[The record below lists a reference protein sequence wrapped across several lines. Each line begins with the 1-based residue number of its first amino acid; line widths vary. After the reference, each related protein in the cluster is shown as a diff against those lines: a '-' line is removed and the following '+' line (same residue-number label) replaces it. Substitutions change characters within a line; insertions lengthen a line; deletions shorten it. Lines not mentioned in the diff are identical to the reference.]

1 MFTNFAQIEDWV
13 RDFGLTRWE
22 FACKPTFEDIVCRSD
37 WFGDEVS
44 VDEKIERCRKYL
56 EDCGRKLYGRG
67 FKTTSNNSACITCEV
82 MLATAPVQQP
92 ANFASPVSSVPVIDE
107 EKLCARIRKEVE
119 TEYQKKELERR
130 EKALAEELK
139 EFRRDKESALGLM
152 VGYLKPL
159 LQGVAGSMA
168 GTGARTPVAIHGVDA
183 PGDVSAP
190 TIQPVQHQ
198 EPAEQPEQPENN
210 EQECPFTD
218 EEADEL
224 LELVARFKMVEPD
237 YLVMLRKVVEMA
249 EAGDATYTMAKGF
262 LCK

>member
-1 MFTNFAQIEDWV
+1 MFTNYGQIEDWV
-13 RDFGLTRWE
+13 RDFGLVRWE

-44 VDEKIERCRKYL
+44 TDEKIERCRKYI
-56 EDCGRKLYGRG
+56 EDSGRKLYGRG
-67 FKTTSNNSACITCEV
+67 YKTTSNNSSCITCEIQ
-82 MLATAPVQQP
+82 MASAPAQQP
-92 ANFASPVSSVPVIDE
+92 VNFATPVSSVPMVDE
-107 EKLCARIRKEVE
+107 EKLSARIRKEVE
-119 TEYQKKELERR
+119 TDYQRRELERR
-130 EKALAEELK
+130 EKELDDKLK

-159 LQGVAGSMA
+159 LQGVASSMA
-168 GTGARTPVAIHGVDA
+168 GTGGKAPVAIHGVDA

-198 EPAEQPEQPENN
+198 EPAEQPEND

-224 LELVARFKMVEPD
+224 LELVARFKLVEPD